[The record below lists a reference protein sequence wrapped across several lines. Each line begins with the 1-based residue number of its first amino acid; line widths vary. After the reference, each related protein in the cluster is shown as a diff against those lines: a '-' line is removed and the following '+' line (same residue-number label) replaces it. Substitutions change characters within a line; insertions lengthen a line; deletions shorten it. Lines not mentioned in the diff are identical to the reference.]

1 MTGASAI
8 QQDVEEKEVI
18 VGNQDRNNMVAEI
31 AERARQE
38 RDEEMRANGIEPAD
52 TAGKK
57 PEENTDNKQEV
68 MAEQEEVQEVQEEAP
83 QPKVVKLKVD
93 GQEKEVTEDKVIE
106 AGIRALQKESAA
118 DRRLEEA
125 TRLLREAEERTRKEQ
140 EQAQAKQEEA
150 PPQKWD
156 DATIAYALEHG
167 SEEQKAY
174 AIGQLRGRDD
184 STRIDP
190 EKIVQYAEQKVLDRV
205 DFLDASKWFVSEYSD
220 IANDPYLMQLAAIT
234 EDQLVAQ
241 GDTRPRRE
249 LYKSIGDDLRKWR
262 GGSAQTLEQKKEQK
276 STITN
281 IPSASV
287 KKTGAEEKK
296 PKSTADII
304 EDMRK
309 ARGQR

>member
-1 MTGASAI
+1 MTEASAI

-38 RDEEMRANGIEPAD
+38 RDRELRENGIEPVD
-52 TAGKK
+52 TTGKK
-57 PEENTDNKQEV
+57 EEKAEVETEQEQESEQEV
-68 MAEQEEVQEVQEEAP
+68 VPEP

-125 TRLLREAEERTRKEQ
+125 TRLLREAEERTKKEQ
-140 EQAQAKQEEA
+140 EQKAQAKQEEA

-174 AIGQLRGRDD
+174 AVGQLRGRDD

-190 EKIVQYAEQKVLDRV
+190 EKIVQYTDQKVLDRV

-220 IANDPYLMQLAAIT
+220 IANDPYLLQLAAIT
-234 EDQLVAQ
+234 EDQLIAQ

-276 STITN
+276 ATIMN

>member
-1 MTGASAI
+1 MTEASAI

-18 VGNQDRNNMVAEI
+18 VGNHDRNNMVAEI

-38 RDEEMRANGIEPAD
+38 RDRELRENGIEPVD
-52 TAGKK
+52 TTGKK
-57 PEENTDNKQEV
+57 EEKAEV
-68 MAEQEEVQEVQEEAP
+68 ETE
-83 QPKVVKLKVD
+83 
-93 GQEKEVTEDKVIE
+93 QEKESE
-106 AGIRALQKESAA
+106 A

-125 TRLLREAEERTRKEQ
+125 TRLLREAEERTKKEQ
-140 EQAQAKQEEA
+140 EQKAQAKQEEA

-174 AIGQLRGRDD
+174 AVGQLRGRDD

-190 EKIVQYAEQKVLDRV
+190 EKIVQYTEQKVLDRV

-220 IANDPYLMQLAAIT
+220 IANDPYLLQLAAIT
-234 EDQLVAQ
+234 EDQLIAQ

-276 STITN
+276 ATIMN